1 MSDRGASMP
10 AELVT
15 SLHVVVCVFAGKTSN
30 SLLSIHC
37 VDRYS
42 QTDVEDTQ
50 LADGLLSLAFRSL
63 GERFS
68 VRASWTAVLHQCF
81 AGRLYNRIFRL
92 EKQYCSRETGSTTL
106 LSAVRCAVRVRDFV
120 RRLATD
126 VLLLDESIFST
137 RVLND

>member
-106 LSAVRCAVRVRDFV
+106 LSAVSIPFAGI
-120 RRLATD
+120 
-126 VLLLDESIFST
+126 LLDSLISHLVHFGTHRLET
-137 RVLND
+137 KA